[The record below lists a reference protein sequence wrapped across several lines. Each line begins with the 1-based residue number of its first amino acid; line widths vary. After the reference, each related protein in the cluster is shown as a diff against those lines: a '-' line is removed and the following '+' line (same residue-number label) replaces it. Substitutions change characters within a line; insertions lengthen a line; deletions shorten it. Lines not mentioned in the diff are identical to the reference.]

1 MGGPNGLHTARIWPR
16 SDLSKAGTCLRNQPS
31 FKMFWA
37 IPSQILD
44 TNWNQS
50 TSNLASINFTANQ
63 CLKWNLVDSTWGG
76 PTVRVSQLWR
86 FRRCGPESMAG
97 ERLVLR
103 QRLAKSS
110 IIGWI
115 PPMCTLV
122 DHIMCVDIYIYI
134 HNYIYIY
141 IYICV
146 CWLKIKRCCWV
157 SLDVSLCSP
166 LYFKVYWFETPF
178 FSSLS
183 HIGRCCWSDN
193 PKCRKVESVCFWEN
207 APLDI

>member
-50 TSNLASINFTANQ
+50 TSNLASINF
-63 CLKWNLVDSTWGG
+63 LKWNLVDSTWGG

-103 QRLAKSS
+103 QGLAKSS

-122 DHIMCVDIYIYI
+122 NHIMCVDICIYIYIYI
-134 HNYIYIY
+134 HNYVCVCA
-141 IYICV
+141 CV

-166 LYFKVYWFETPF
+166 LYFKVCWFETPF
-178 FSSLS
+178 FPFIIPYWSLLLV
-183 HIGRCCWSDN
+183 W
-193 PKCRKVESVCFWEN
+193 
-207 APLDI
+207 

>member
-37 IPSQILD
+37 ILSQILD

-50 TSNLASINFTANQ
+50 TSDLASINFTANQ

-86 FRRCGPESMAG
+86 FRRCGPEPMAG

-103 QRLAKSS
+103 QGLAKSS

-115 PPMCTLV
+115 PPKCTLV
-122 DHIMCVDIYIYI
+122 DHIMCVDVYVI
-134 HNYIYIY
+134 IYIY
-141 IYICV
+141 IYMYTYNYILYIYVCV
-146 CWLKIKRCCWV
+146 CVFVDWR
-157 SLDVSLCSP
+157 
-166 LYFKVYWFETPF
+166 
-178 FSSLS
+178 
-183 HIGRCCWSDN
+183 
-193 PKCRKVESVCFWEN
+193 
-207 APLDI
+207 